1 MTILA
6 ITADELRDI
15 DAAVDHYVGRGW
27 RVESRT
33 EHQVVLAKGQRP
45 NHLLHFFLTI
55 FTLGLWALVWLMVS
69 AFGGEKRKVLTF
81 Y

>member
-1 MTILA
+1 MAILA
-6 ITADELRDI
+6 LTVDRPNDI
-15 DAAVDHYVGRGW
+15 DAAVDHYVSRGW

-33 EHQVVLAKGQRP
+33 EHQVVVAKGHRP
-45 NHLLHFFLTI
+45 NHLLHFFLTL